1 MLKVKQVR
9 KYSLAKYPSGN
20 YQEPPE
26 HLLPELLRDSA
37 MVAGMMLLVE
47 SCSGGGQT
55 GPPPVLPDMVTES
68 EARSIVNRVLQNNGI
83 TWQDDAPLA
92 LSLGGSDTAHLVIDS
107 YNDSLRVGYE
117 YVSHDDYNI
126 FTPQV
131 TAALDS
137 LAKGQGPYIEV
148 IEPVYKYE
156 DTDYEQF
163 LESTMQQFL
172 DTLKAHGVI

>member
-20 YQEPPE
+20 YQGPPE

-47 SCSGGGQT
+47 SCSGGGTT
-55 GPPPVLPDMVTES
+55 GPPPVLPDMVTET
-68 EARSIVNRVLQNNGI
+68 EARTILNRVLQDNGI
-83 TWQDDAPLA
+83 AWQNDAPLA
-92 LSLGGSDTAHLVIDS
+92 LSLGGSDSAQLVIDS

-117 YVSHDDYNI
+117 YVGHDDYDI

-131 TAALDS
+131 TTALDS
-137 LAKGQGPYIEV
+137 LAKAQGPYIEV

-156 DTDYEQF
+156 DTDYEQI
-163 LESTMQQFL
+163 LESTMQQFI

>member
-1 MLKVKQVR
+1 MLKIKQVR

-20 YQEPPE
+20 YQGPQE

-83 TWQDDAPLA
+83 TWQNDTPLT
-92 LSLGGSDTAHLVIDS
+92 LSLGDGDTVHLVIDS
-107 YNDSLRVGYE
+107 YNDSLQVGYE
-117 YVSHDDYNI
+117 YAADNDYAT

-131 TAALDS
+131 TATLDS
-137 LAKGQGPYIEV
+137 VAQAQGPYIKV
-148 IEPVYKYE
+148 IDEISRHEYSN
-156 DTDYEQF
+156 YEQF